1 MSQWYS
7 HYMPKIKEIT
17 KSLPLVAEKLKV
29 IPRLKSVYVIG
40 SYVTYK
46 NNPNQ
51 RIRDIDIVIKTSFH
65 SEDMM
70 AIDNEIIK
78 LSGKKEYLEEQGF
91 DPEAIKF
98 SQNLINAKEDIWNLW
113 VISKDKKLLH
123 WGPIPENIE
132 ELNIVNKNAEEY
144 AHKTTGFN
152 LSKMKKLSEIK
163 RKNWYNVYKNYLN
176 TYFSNMPL
184 GWYQSNTSV
193 KHILDSSIRL

>member
-17 KSLPLVAEKLKV
+17 KSLPLVAEKLKA

-46 NNPNQ
+46 NNPDQ

>member
-17 KSLPLVAEKLKV
+17 KSLPLVAEKLKA

>member
-17 KSLPLVAEKLKV
+17 KSLPLVAEKLKA
-29 IPRLKSVYVIG
+29 IPRLKSAYVIG

>member
-17 KSLPLVAEKLKV
+17 KSLPLVAEKLKA

-46 NNPNQ
+46 NNPDQ

-98 SQNLINAKEDIWNLW
+98 SQNLINAKEDIWNLL

>member
-17 KSLPLVAEKLKV
+17 KSLPLVAEKLKA
-29 IPRLKSVYVIG
+29 ISRLKSAYVIG